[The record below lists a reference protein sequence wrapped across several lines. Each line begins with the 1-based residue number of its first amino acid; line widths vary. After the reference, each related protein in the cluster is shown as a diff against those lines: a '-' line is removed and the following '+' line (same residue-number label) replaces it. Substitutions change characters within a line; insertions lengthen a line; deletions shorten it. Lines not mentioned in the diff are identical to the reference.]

1 MENNEI
7 KCAVVIGLRE
17 DGGIFF
23 EVHGKEKNLIT
34 VEGLLEY
41 GKRHVANAWNE
52 QPKPQPEVAD
62 TSNVASPAIEEA
74 EEVEV
79 EVIPPTKKRR
89 GRPRKQ
95 A

>member
-23 EVHGKEKNLIT
+23 EVHGKEQNLIT
-34 VEGLLEY
+34 VEGLLQY
-41 GKRHVANAWNE
+41 GKRHVEKAWE
-52 QPKPQPEVAD
+52 GQPKPEPEVK
-62 TSNVASPAIEEA
+62 VAPAPSEPEVELVEA
-74 EEVEV
+74 EVL
-79 EVIPPTKKRR
+79 PPKKRR
-89 GRPRKQ
+89 GRPRKE